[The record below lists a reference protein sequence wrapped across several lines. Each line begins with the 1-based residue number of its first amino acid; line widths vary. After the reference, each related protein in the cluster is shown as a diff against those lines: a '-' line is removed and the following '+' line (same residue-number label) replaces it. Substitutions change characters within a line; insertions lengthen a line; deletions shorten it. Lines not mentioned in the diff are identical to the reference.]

1 MSKLNN
7 NESYENILINIENE
21 NTNETDYPDN
31 DLQKILEEIGNYNNF
46 EEQNQNQ
53 GNMNDLLYNMN
64 SDTIFSKIMDYKN
77 NYTVKELLI
86 ICDYYGLMKEV
97 RLNKFKKDE
106 LINFLLDF
114 EENTNNSSIVYKRKL
129 LWYFVHEL
137 KNDKFMKKYII
148 SSI

>member
-1 MSKLNN
+1 MSKLSDSD
-7 NESYENILINIENE
+7 SYENISIHIENE
-21 NTNETDYPDN
+21 NIIETDYTDN
-31 DLQKILEEIGNYNNF
+31 DLEKMLKELDNYNNF
-46 EEQNQNQ
+46 EQPQNQ
-53 GNMNDLLYNMN
+53 GNMNDFFYNTDADN
-64 SDTIFSKIMDYKN
+64 IFAKIMDYKN
-77 NYTVKELLI
+77 NYTVKELMI

-106 LINFLLDF
+106 LISFLLDF
-114 EENTNNSSIVYKRKL
+114 EENVNNSSIVYRRKL